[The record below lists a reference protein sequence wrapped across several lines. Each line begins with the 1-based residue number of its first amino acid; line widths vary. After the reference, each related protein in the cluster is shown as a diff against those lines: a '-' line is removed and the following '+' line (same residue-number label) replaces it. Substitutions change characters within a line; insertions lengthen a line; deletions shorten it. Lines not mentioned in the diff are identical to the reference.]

1 MNTTGNLADRAWE
14 FRRQVNADAETIADA
29 RRGFDLWAAALALG
43 ADDRD
48 DVVLATYEAMAN
60 SAEHAYRDHPPGGI
74 VDIHARFVHNVLTVT
89 VTDHGTWKVPDST
102 DSYRGRG
109 LIMINGL
116 ADSHVIAERPD
127 GGTIITMTW
136 SR

>member
-1 MNTTGNLADRAWE
+1 MNTTGNLTDRAWE

-29 RRGFDLWAAALALG
+29 RRGFDEWAGALTLAT
-43 ADDRD
+43 DDRD

-60 SAEHAYRDHPPGGI
+60 SAEHAYRNQPAGGI
-74 VDIHARFVHNVLTVT
+74 VGIHATFVDNVMTVT
-89 VTDHGTWKVPDST
+89 VTDDGTWKVPDPA

-116 ADSHVIAERPD
+116 ADASVITERPN
-127 GGTIITMTW
+127 GGTSITMTW
-136 SR
+136 NR